1 MMLMAMVLL
10 VRELIVTALSFPH
23 SPILAGFSHMRFSFR
38 RRNWFANEGLDI
50 TVGFKNNWVV

>member
-50 TVGFKNNWVV
+50 TVGFKK